1 MPAMET
7 AQKTVLY
14 IEDDIASQRLVQ
26 RVLGNHGYR
35 VTLASEGLE
44 GIERAREVRPDV
56 ILMDINLPGMDGRAI
71 TTRLRS
77 LAGFSNTPIV
87 ALTANAGDEYRERAL
102 AAGCDGFLTKP
113 IDVVSFPREVEN
125 YLSGYRE
132 QQDSEERLLH
142 LERHAQ
148 QIVGHLEEKIRALRE
163 SNRRLRELDRMKSDF
178 IAVVSH
184 ELRTPLTL
192 VEGYM
197 HLLQETVHAA
207 NTTDPGLRALVE
219 GLDGGVNRLAAVIGE
234 IINVSRIEAGTLQL
248 FVGPVHLST
257 VVDAVRLRL
266 DQSLNERR
274 LQLHVAPLAQLP
286 LIEADGRQLAIA
298 LENVVGNAIKF
309 TPDGGEIIISARV
322 VSDAIDLVVADT
334 GIGIPLDEQPHIFD
348 QFYALQEIDHHST
361 SKSAFQGGGLGLGL
375 AITRGIIEAHGGRV
389 WVESEG
395 RDRQQLPGSTFHL
408 LLPVR
413 SPDAAPDISQ

>member
-1 MPAMET
+1 MDT

-26 RVLGNHGYR
+26 RVLGNHGFH

-44 GIERAREVRPDV
+44 GIERARAERPDV

-87 ALTANAGDEYRERAL
+87 ALTANTGDENRERAL

-132 QQDSEERLLH
+132 QQDNEERLLH
-142 LERHAQ
+142 LELHAQ
-148 QIVGHLEEKIRALRE
+148 QIVGHLEEKIRELRE

-197 HLLQETVHAA
+197 HLLQEAVQARDEA
-207 NTTDPGLRALVE
+207 DPGLRTLI
-219 GLDGGVNRLAAVIGE
+219 GGMQGGVNRLAAVIGE
-234 IINVSRIEAGTLQL
+234 VINVSRIEAGTLQL
-248 FVGPVHLST
+248 FLGPVRLSD
-257 VVDAVRLRL
+257 VVESVRLRFE
-266 DQSLNERR
+266 DSLSKRS
-274 LQLHVAPLAQLP
+274 LQMRVAPLAHLP
-286 LIEADGRQLAIA
+286 LIQADGRQLTIA

-309 TPDGGEIIISARV
+309 TPDGGEIAVSAHV
-322 VSDAIDLVVADT
+322 VSDAVDIVVTDT
-334 GIGIPLDEQPHIFD
+334 GIGIPVDEQPHIFE

-375 AITRGIIEAHGGRV
+375 SITRGIVEAHGGRV

-395 RDRQQLPGSTFHL
+395 RDRQRLPGSTFHL
-408 LLPVR
+408 LLPLR
-413 SPDAAPDISQ
+413 SPLATVDESH